1 MNKNRVAN
9 EIIADVRGRG
19 GRFLRRVNEPH
30 EAPRYALADEPSVVE
45 KTKQALRQS
54 NKKAKRPAP
63 PPGSGGESRKSAKG
77 GKPVRAS
84 VVVPAPLT
92 VPEAFK
98 LKQGA
103 KQYPEHFLTNEAI
116 AQQATSGK
124 DQQGPETA
132 RIDALSPMSSVR
144 SVPVSSSYLMPAPA
158 SQAGLNPASLDAA
171 RQTQQMAGQLFGLTP
186 AQNAWDLARQQQQH
200 LAAATLQQQAA
211 LHHHAAAMHDAN
223 NRPQL
228 DRDTAQYH
236 LALQKQQRQ
245 AAAAAALSPEATQAA
260 RLAELQR
267 MAHRQQQFE
276 QAQQIQHA
284 QAAAHAAAASEE
296 AARRARQL
304 EQMRMEQIDLL
315 VRRQREAQ
323 SIDAQ
328 TALLAQQA
336 YEAGGQAAVAT
347 LQAQQQALRLQE
359 LQSRAAGHEE
369 AQQYAAQVSISPPP
383 RQSSSAGSSSYAQE
397 AWAGQQQ
404 QQIMPPPSTGLRSP
418 AHPLSGQQPAAPLQS
433 TSVNGGNNS
442 ADLIRLM
449 DSREHLQQTSEQA
462 RYAAELEGR
471 HRLNQ
476 AALSGEDALRR
487 QVITNLQ
494 SAAAL
499 GDVGAAAALSELL
512 PAGGALAAS
521 TGGQADAASLGSFS
535 CSNTDERLRK
545 QLGELHGISQ
555 RGGSH
560 RSIESGTLAG
570 LMGARSGNRAESI
583 GAMSLGSAASPGHHG
598 GGYGRGAVAASLS
611 PSADSMRPEVVR
623 ESPLAVAQEVLAAS
637 KAKSGTV
644 SGSNARESSFD
655 DHKSSSVPSASANSD
670 GSSKIKLLLTAHEM
684 RERQEGEEAGASICS
699 RLSEDVQPTVA
710 GESGLGGGRRSLS
723 NYYRSFKRNGGADPM
738 DCS

>member
-98 LKQGA
+98 LKQGV

-211 LHHHAAAMHDAN
+211 LHHQAAAMHDAN
-223 NRPQL
+223 NRSQL

-236 LALQKQQRQ
+236 LVLQKQQQRQ

-383 RQSSSAGSSSYAQE
+383 WQSSSAGSSSYAQE
-397 AWAGQQQ
+397 ALAGQQQ

-521 TGGQADAASLGSFS
+521 TGGQADAASVGSIS

-583 GAMSLGSAASPGHHG
+583 GAMSVGSAASPGHHG

-611 PSADSMRPEVVR
+611 PSADSMRPE
-623 ESPLAVAQEVLAAS
+623 S

-699 RLSEDVQPTVA
+699 RLGEDVQPTVA

-723 NYYRSFKRNGGADPM
+723 NYYRSFKRNGGTDPM